1 MNSIYSGSWNKSAQV
16 LPVSLDVG
24 TNNEQLLND
33 ELYFRNRHKRVD
45 DETYYT
51 FVDKFVS
58 AVRKEY
64 PNALLHWEDFGRGHA
79 KNILD
84 KYEDTLPT
92 FNDDIQGTG
101 IVTLAGVLGA

>member
-1 MNSIYSGSWNKSAQV
+1 M
-16 LPVSLDVG
+16 
-24 TNNEQLLND
+24 
-33 ELYFRNRHKRVD
+33 
-45 DETYYT
+45 
-51 FVDKFVS
+51 S

-101 IVTLAGVLGA
+101 IVTLAHVSGALNISKVDYTNQTFFSLWWWYSWYGYYQYFKR